1 MFSNALLYLY
11 IGLPVNAYPTDG
23 IIMGPRLIQ
32 LRRRYKLSQS
42 KLGELCGVTKAAVSQ
57 WETGIST
64 PEIRKLIEL
73 RSRLSFSLDWLI
85 AGEGEPIPGSLDV
98 MADAERRQE
107 SRRRACRRDRRQH
120 QRREGNALDDI
131 R

>member
-1 MFSNALLYLY
+1 
-11 IGLPVNAYPTDG
+11 
-23 IIMGPRLIQ
+23 MGPRLIE

-64 PEIRKLIEL
+64 PEIKKLMEL
-73 RSRLSFSLDWLI
+73 RSKLKFSLDWLMT
-85 AGEGEPIPGSLDV
+85 GEGELTPGSLDA
-98 MADAERRQE
+98 MANPEERRQDD
-107 SRRRACRRDRRQH
+107 RRRGCRRDRRQR
-120 QRREGNALDDI
+120 QRREGSSLNNT